1 MDPLA
6 LPPALN
12 GGGIPPNV
20 LFSSGGSDGGCM
32 EYAVGSIGTAG
43 VRIQFLNFAALAV
56 CLAHLGRCHD

>member
-1 MDPLA
+1 M
-6 LPPALN
+6 
-12 GGGIPPNV
+12 GGGIPPYV
-20 LFSSGGSDGGCM
+20 MFSSGGSDGGCM